1 MMSDVQMRH
10 MVEKLARRHRF
21 ASEAGVIIRV
31 VLVAIRLF
39 WGGGAFRVLYIQYG
53 SPCLRSTSAM
63 CLACESVNTMSS
75 IAACLNCVQVFCRR

>member
-39 WGGGAFRVLYIQYG
+39 FWGGGELFEYCTYSMAL
-53 SPCLRSTSAM
+53 
-63 CLACESVNTMSS
+63 LA
-75 IAACLNCVQVFCRR
+75 